1 MLCALPPGEAEE
13 LLTRAID
20 QVLPLNV
27 IWALFE
33 VQLLQARQIASDQQ
47 PAKNQQ
53 LLHLQLVLRKR
64 WLFLFV
70 LFSLRL
76 TPKKSDG
83 HF

>member
-20 QVLPLNV
+20 QALPLNA
-27 IWALFE
+27 ICALFE

-53 LLHLQLVLRKR
+53 LLHLQLVITQKMA
-64 WLFLFV
+64 FFV
-70 LFSLRL
+70 CFVF
-76 TPKKSDG
+76 P
-83 HF
+83 